1 MSMVKADGIGIIPQ
15 NVEGI
20 DAGGIIEVELL
31 KSLVD
36 IKDTIVSIGSHDLIM
51 DILSDIISL
60 TSGHVGSMGGILS
73 MKRGECHIA
82 PIHLLD
88 EETGEYNISYVKRY
102 FKDEKMAIIKGVKR
116 QQGFI
121 VQKGNPKNIKDFKD
135 LAREDVS
142 YINRQR
148 GAGTR
153 ILLDYHLK
161 LEGIDINNVKGY
173 EREMTTHMAVAT
185 SVKTGTAT
193 TGLGI
198 YSAAKALDLDFVDIT
213 FEDYDF
219 LVPVR
224 ILSDP
229 MIKIFIKVLSSKE
242 FEDRVKSLGGYEFKN
257 TGEIILI

>member
-1 MSMVKADGIGIIPQ
+1 
-15 NVEGI
+15 
-20 DAGGIIEVELL
+20 
-31 KSLVD
+31 
-36 IKDTIVSIGSHDLIM
+36 
-51 DILSDIISL
+51 
-60 TSGHVGSMGGILS
+60 MGGILS

-88 EETGEYNISYVKRY
+88 EKTGEYNISYVKKY
-102 FKDEKMAIIKGVKR
+102 FNDQKMAIIKGVKR
-116 QQGFI
+116 KQGFI
-121 VQKGNPKNIKDFKD
+121 VQKGNPKNIRGFKD
-135 LAREDVS
+135 LVRDDIL

-161 LEGIDINNVKGY
+161 LDDIDIEKVKGY
-173 EREMTTHMAVAT
+173 SREMTTHMAVAT
-185 SVKTGTAT
+185 AVKTGTAT

-219 LVPVR
+219 LVSENM
-224 ILSDP
+224 LENS
-229 MIKIFIKVLSSKE
+229 MIREFIEVLKSKE
-242 FEDRVKSLGGYEFKN
+242 FQDRVNSLGGYEFQN